1 MTKSGRIINETVTE
15 LFNSIE
21 NEIEEIGNLL
31 IVPPKEMPNSR
42 KKKKPN
48 LKELI
53 QLEPR
58 LDLLKDFYSE
68 KLYNAINLSVL
79 NSLKYLAEGCGYLL
93 DYEESLDYID
103 GSNEASNDT
112 LKYLR
117 VKSTEDLTR
126 PKNTDRPL
134 SVSSVLLKTSW
145 KNEKELEEASSL
157 RF

>member
-1 MTKSGRIINETVTE
+1 MSAWTKFATNFFHEKQKKNPE
-15 LFNSIE
+15 NNFFSI
-21 NEIEEIGNLL
+21 
-31 IVPPKEMPNSR
+31 
-42 KKKKPN
+42 
-48 LKELI
+48 
-53 QLEPR
+53 
-58 LDLLKDFYSE
+58 Y
-68 KLYNAINLSVL
+68 
-79 NSLKYLAEGCGYLL
+79 
-93 DYEESLDYID
+93 
-103 GSNEASNDT
+103 